1 MTLVHFSSFLNPLK
15 VLFIQWSLYL
25 MRSSAVHPSLAVRMM
40 FPLRDRVT
48 AATVILSSAPALRS
62 CWLNASRY
70 WIGRQVEGSISDWGW
85 IMRRRSWKV
94 GVLGGGVSFF
104 CLGDCR
110 FLACGALLMLLL
122 PVGGEAQ
129 FKGTAPAGASTPLN

>member
-1 MTLVHFSSFLNPLK
+1 MLAQPRVILK
-15 VLFIQWSLYL
+15 GNEVLSDY
-25 MRSSAVHPSLAVRMM
+25 VRCDS
-40 FPLRDRVT
+40 DRVT
-48 AATVILSSAPALRS
+48 AATAILSSAPALRS

-70 WIGRQVEGSISDWGW
+70 WMGRQVEGSISVWGW

-110 FLACGALLMLLL
+110 FLVCGALLMLLL
-122 PVGGEAQ
+122 PVGGEGCSAT
-129 FKGTAPAGASTPLN
+129 FCIRASAYDAPV

>member
-1 MTLVHFSSFLNPLK
+1 M
-15 VLFIQWSLYL
+15 
-25 MRSSAVHPSLAVRMM
+25 HPSLAVRMM

-48 AATVILSSAPALRS
+48 AATAILSSAPALRS

-70 WIGRQVEGSISDWGW
+70 WIGRQVEESISDWGW

-110 FLACGALLMLLL
+110 FLVCGALLMLLL
-122 PVGGEAQ
+122 PVGGEGCSAT
-129 FKGTAPAGASTPLN
+129 FCIRASAYDAPV